1 MAKTIKAIF
10 TGKNSCGFQHG
21 KMYELIS
28 AIETTSATKAYIVV
42 RDGHSNNWCPYESLN
57 SFLENWEV

>member
-10 TGKNSCGFQHG
+10 TGKNSRGFQHG
-21 KMYELIS
+21 KLYELTS

-42 RDGHSNNWCPYESLN
+42 RDCHSSNWCPYESLN